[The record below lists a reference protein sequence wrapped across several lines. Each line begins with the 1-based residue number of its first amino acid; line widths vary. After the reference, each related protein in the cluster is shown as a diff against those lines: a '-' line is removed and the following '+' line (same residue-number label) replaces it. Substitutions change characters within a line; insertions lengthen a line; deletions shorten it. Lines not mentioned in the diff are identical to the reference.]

1 VTDFSARIISGLAA
15 TQPNREALARNCMG
29 EFDRNGDSA
38 ISAGEFL
45 RVFAG
50 LQRTEESAASHG
62 SSWVSAGIRP
72 TLFDCTLFPSY
83 STTYAKSA
91 YQANAMLA
99 TYDADDSGSV
109 TQAELLYV
117 QPTTPP
123 APTPAQRA
131 DEMLAL
137 YDKGNKGYIDIADV
151 ISAWINNP
159 ALSDG
164 SDPTEM
170 IAAWDR
176 DGDEMVTRDELIS
189 DYQIMDTADAL
200 VSTFGNATT
209 GSINLA
215 SVTDEQLSMTDIT
228 RDDLQKWDADTN
240 GELTRAEIVTALRIP
255 IAQPLTDPAAIAAG
269 LMKLYDADQSSSL
282 DADEFAALQNRSG
295 GSMADASTFASWDA
309 NGDAVITQSELQ
321 NGLQIIQ
328 DARDTIAKYDGDAK
342 GYFTLAD
349 LQQVIDADPAAATA
363 SAQDLM
369 TWWDVNGD
377 GQVTPQDI
385 IARNELTRQQ
395 QADATSAAGDVSAT
409 EVQSG

>member
-1 VTDFSARIISGLAA
+1 MTDFSARIISGLAA
-15 TQPNREALARNCMG
+15 TQPNREALARSCMG

-99 TYDADDSGSV
+99 TYDADGSGSV
-109 TQAELLYV
+109 TQAELLNV
-117 QPTTPP
+117 KPSTPP
-123 APTPAQRA
+123 APTPAERA

-159 ALSDG
+159 SLSNG
-164 SDPTEM
+164 SDPTEV

-176 DGDEMVTRDELIS
+176 DSDEKVTRDELIS
-189 DYQIMDTADAL
+189 DYEIMDTADAL
-200 VSTFGNATT
+200 VSTLGDATT
-209 GSINLA
+209 GAINLA
-215 SVTDEQLSMTDIT
+215 MVTDEQMSMTDIT
-228 RDDLQKWDADTN
+228 RDDLQKWDVNNN
-240 GELTRAEIVTALRIP
+240 GELTRSEIIKALRIP
-255 IAQPLTDPAAIAAG
+255 IAKPVTDPAAIAAG

-282 DADEFAALQNRSG
+282 DAAEFARLQNHSG
-295 GSMADASTFASWDA
+295 GSMADPSTFASWDA

-321 NGLQIIQ
+321 NGLQVIQ
-328 DARDTIAKYDGDAK
+328 DARDTIAKYDGDGK
-342 GYFTLAD
+342 GYFTLND
-349 LQQVIDADPAAATA
+349 LQQVIDADPTATTA

-395 QADATSAAGDVSAT
+395 QAAATSAVGDVSVT